1 MFTLVVIGLV
11 GGLITGI
18 SPCILPVL
26 LVVLLADGTGL
37 DLLYVLCAGPVLT
50 AITVAGAA
58 TGSVPIRL
66 C

>member
-26 LVVLLADGTGL
+26 LVVLLPMGPVWICSTP
-37 DLLYVLCAGPVLT
+37 CAGPVLT
-50 AITVAGAA
+50 AITVAGAV

>member
-26 LVVLLADGTGL
+26 PVVLSADGTGL
-37 DLLYVLCAGPVLT
+37 DCSTCRPQD
-50 AITVAGAA
+50 
-58 TGSVPIRL
+58 R